1 MTSKQTRVGMGF
13 DAHRFLPTKNGPS
26 NKIMLCGV
34 AIPSEYDVEANS
46 DGDVGIHALVDA
58 LLGSIA
64 AGDIGMHF
72 TPNDPQ
78 WMGAKSDIFLK
89 YALKLVQEK
98 GGEIIN
104 IDITIIGEK
113 PHVSPHRNIMRKTLS
128 ELLTLDMDRVSVKA
142 TTTEKMGFTGREEGI
157 AAQAIVSVLV

>member
-34 AIPSEYDVEANS
+34 PVPSEYDVEANS

-72 TPNDPQ
+72 APNDSQ
-78 WMGAKSDIFLK
+78 WARAKSEIFLK
-89 YALKLVQEK
+89 HAFKMVQQK
-98 GGEIIN
+98 GGEIVN
-104 IDITIIGEK
+104 IDITIIGER
-113 PHVSPHRNIMRKTLS
+113 PRVFPYRESMRKMLS
-128 ELLTLDMDRVSVKA
+128 ELLTLDIDRVSVKA
-142 TTTEKMGFTGREEGI
+142 TTTEKMGFTGRKEGI
-157 AAQAIVSVLV
+157 AAQAIVSVLI